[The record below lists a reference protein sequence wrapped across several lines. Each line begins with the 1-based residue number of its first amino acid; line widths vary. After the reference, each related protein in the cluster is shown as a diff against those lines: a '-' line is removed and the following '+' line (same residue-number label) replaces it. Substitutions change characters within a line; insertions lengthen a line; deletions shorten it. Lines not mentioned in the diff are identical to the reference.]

1 MNKHLL
7 RLLLAVALLAALST
21 RAADKAVRYEGQ
33 PGGKIKIDGTSS
45 IHDWTVETQIIG
57 GFLEVD
63 PAFDTDFKAFKKP
76 KVEVSIP
83 IRSLKSGKK
92 PMDTVMQETMNM
104 NAHPKIEYRL
114 LDMVPRPGADVK
126 KAQFEARGAL
136 TVAGVTRTNVMVI
149 TLEHV
154 DGKTIRVTGT
164 TATKMSA
171 HGMKPPTLI
180 GVLSTGDDVKL
191 TIEWLTAQVEGEK
204 K

>member
-92 PMDTVMQETMNM
+92 PMDTVMQETMKM
-104 NAHPKIEYRL
+104 GEHPKIEYRL
-114 LDMVPRPGADVK
+114 LDMSPRPGASGTN
-126 KAQFEARGAL
+126 AQFEARGAL
-136 TVAGVTRTNVMVI
+136 TVAGVTRTNTMVV
-149 TLEHV
+149 TLDHL
-154 DGKTIRVTGT
+154 DAKTIKVTGSV
-164 TATKMSA
+164 AVKMTD
-171 HGMKPPTLI
+171 HG
-180 GVLSTGDDVKL
+180 DECWFRNVKL
-191 TIEWLTAQVEGEK
+191 KTAK
-204 K
+204 